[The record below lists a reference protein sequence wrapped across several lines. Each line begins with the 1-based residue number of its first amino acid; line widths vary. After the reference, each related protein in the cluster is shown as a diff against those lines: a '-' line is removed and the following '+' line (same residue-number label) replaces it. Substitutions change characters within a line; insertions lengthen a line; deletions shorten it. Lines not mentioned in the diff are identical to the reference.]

1 MSNCDCQENE
11 DEASITTLASTDDK
25 EPITFGNGL
34 LITTVTSTA
43 AVIFFGLRA
52 LGIGQQGALLTSMS
66 LVSFM
71 FLPAIFL
78 SFGKKTLY
86 NK

>member
-1 MSNCDCQENE
+1 MTTNCDCVYCQENT
-11 DEASITTLASTDDK
+11 EASTADK
-25 EPITFGNGL
+25 ETITVGDGL
-34 LITTVTSTA
+34 LITTVTSTT

-52 LGIGQQGALLTSMS
+52 LGAGQKGALLTSTL

-78 SFGKKTLY
+78 NKKIEQPFFPSV
-86 NK
+86 